1 MSIYLGYFLDPEPK
15 ELYEIFVV
23 GEDKKEA
30 YERYQK
36 FFEDEVV
43 GSTGPDTIIKLPIEK
58 FHYNDDI
65 SCADRSLLELLI
77 VSDYPKVWFS
87 FDTSNDDEKYNEI
100 MSDDYI
106 DNHKEVED

>member
-15 ELYEIFVV
+15 ELYEIFIV

-87 FDTSNDDEKYNEI
+87 FDTSYDDENYNEI

-106 DNHKEVED
+106 DNHKEEE

>member
-15 ELYEIFVV
+15 ELYEIFIV

-43 GSTGPDTIIKLPIEK
+43 GSTGVD
-58 FHYNDDI
+58 
-65 SCADRSLLELLI
+65 
-77 VSDYPKVWFS
+77 
-87 FDTSNDDEKYNEI
+87 
-100 MSDDYI
+100 
-106 DNHKEVED
+106 